1 MSGRNAAHAR
11 WARGA
16 RDRHARSRWPPDRA
30 LLHPAIVAKLA
41 QDPDFIRLRRLQ
53 RRYAFTIAGSVV
65 AFYVSLGVTMAY
77 WPEVLDIRLVP
88 GRWIT
93 VGLIWN
99 VLGLLGWFAATATY
113 AALSTRRLTPLRARV
128 RERHGWNSSDGA

>member
-1 MSGRNAAHAR
+1 MNTA
-11 WARGA
+11 
-16 RDRHARSRWPPDRA
+16 
-30 LLHPAIVAKLA
+30 AKLA

-65 AFYVSLGVTMAY
+65 AFYVSLGVTMAF
-77 WPEVLDIRLVP
+77 WPEVLDIRLVT

-93 VGLIWN
+93 VGLVWN

-128 RERHGWNSSDGA
+128 RERHGWNSPDGA

>member
-1 MSGRNAAHAR
+1 M
-11 WARGA
+11 
-16 RDRHARSRWPPDRA
+16 
-30 LLHPAIVAKLA
+30 HPAIVLSAASKLA

-65 AFYVSLGVTMAY
+65 AFYVSLGVTMAF

-93 VGLIWN
+93 VGLVWN
-99 VLGLLGWFAATATY
+99 VLGLLCWFAATATY

-128 RERHGWNSSDGA
+128 RERHGWNNSDGA

>member
-1 MSGRNAAHAR
+1 MNTAAQLNR
-11 WARGA
+11 
-16 RDRHARSRWPPDRA
+16 
-30 LLHPAIVAKLA
+30 
-41 QDPDFIRLRRLQ
+41 DPDFIRLRRLQ

-65 AFYVSLGVTMAY
+65 AFYASLGVAMAY
-77 WPEVLDIRLVP
+77 WPEVLAIRLVP

-93 VGLIWN
+93 VGLVWN

-128 RERHGWNSSDGA
+128 RDRHGWNSPDGA

>member
-1 MSGRNAAHAR
+1 MLNT
-11 WARGA
+11 
-16 RDRHARSRWPPDRA
+16 
-30 LLHPAIVAKLA
+30 VAKLA

-65 AFYVSLGVTMAY
+65 VFYASLGVVMSY

-99 VLGLLGWFAATATY
+99 VLGLIGWFAATATY

-128 RERHGWNSSDGA
+128 RERHGWNSPDGA

>member
-1 MSGRNAAHAR
+1 M
-11 WARGA
+11 
-16 RDRHARSRWPPDRA
+16 
-30 LLHPAIVAKLA
+30 HPASILSADSKLA

-93 VGLIWN
+93 VGLVWN

-113 AALSTRRLTPLRARV
+113 AALSTRRLTPLRAQV
-128 RERHGWNSSDGA
+128 RERHGWNNPDGA

>member
-1 MSGRNAAHAR
+1 MNTA
-11 WARGA
+11 
-16 RDRHARSRWPPDRA
+16 
-30 LLHPAIVAKLA
+30 AKLA

-65 AFYVSLGVTMAY
+65 VFYASLGVVMAY

-99 VLGLLGWFAATATY
+99 VLGLIGWFAATATY

-128 RERHGWNSSDGA
+128 RERHGWNSPDGA

>member
-1 MSGRNAAHAR
+1 MNTA
-11 WARGA
+11 
-16 RDRHARSRWPPDRA
+16 
-30 LLHPAIVAKLA
+30 AKLA

-65 AFYVSLGVTMAY
+65 AFYASLGVTMAY

-93 VGLIWN
+93 VGLVWN

-128 RERHGWNSSDGA
+128 RERHGWNSPDGA

>member
-1 MSGRNAAHAR
+1 M
-11 WARGA
+11 
-16 RDRHARSRWPPDRA
+16 
-30 LLHPAIVAKLA
+30 HPASILSAASKLT

-53 RRYAFTIAGSVV
+53 RRYAFAIAGSVV
-65 AFYVSLGVTMAY
+65 AFYVSLGVAMAY

-93 VGLIWN
+93 VGLVWN

-113 AALSTRRLTPLRARV
+113 AALSTRRLTPLRAQV
-128 RERHGWNSSDGA
+128 RERHGWDSPDGA

>member
-1 MSGRNAAHAR
+1 MNTA
-11 WARGA
+11 
-16 RDRHARSRWPPDRA
+16 
-30 LLHPAIVAKLA
+30 AKLA

-65 AFYVSLGVTMAY
+65 AFYVSLGVVMAW

-93 VGLIWN
+93 VGLVWN

-128 RERHGWNSSDGA
+128 RERHAWGSPDGA

>member
-1 MSGRNAAHAR
+1 MNTA
-11 WARGA
+11 
-16 RDRHARSRWPPDRA
+16 
-30 LLHPAIVAKLA
+30 AKLS

-65 AFYVSLGVTMAY
+65 AFYVSLGVVMAY
-77 WPEVLDIRLVP
+77 WPEVLDIRLMP

-93 VGLIWN
+93 VGLVWN

-128 RERHGWNSSDGA
+128 RDRHGWNSPDGA

>member
-1 MSGRNAAHAR
+1 M
-11 WARGA
+11 
-16 RDRHARSRWPPDRA
+16 
-30 LLHPAIVAKLA
+30 HPAIVLSAASKLA

-65 AFYVSLGVTMAY
+65 AFYVSLGVTMAF

-93 VGLIWN
+93 VGLVWN

-128 RERHGWNSSDGA
+128 RERHGWNSPDGA